1 MHVKLS
7 ERVIER
13 TQPNPT
19 RRVYLWDTT
28 TAGLG
33 LIVRPSGRKD
43 FVVDYRLASGRRE
56 RVAIGSWPAWP
67 LARARRR
74 ALEIMAAGDRGE
86 STAQQ
91 RRDARRALT
100 WKQWVL
106 EHYLPAVRLR
116 KKRPDHDQYYLAC
129 TKGRGERQS
138 EPSTTMQRWGTL
150 KLAEITPARVE
161 NLLQHYAQRGKVY
174 ANRWLAAVRACLEAA
189 CREGHIETNPA
200 RLVKPLPPNPP
211 RDRVLSD
218 DEMAR
223 FIEAVDRLAD
233 PYARTFFHVLIETGC
248 RSSEALKMRW
258 EDVNLETGVW
268 TLRSP
273 KAGRVQHQ
281 PIPGPT
287 VRGLAALPRHTAAPW
302 VFLGRDPAKP
312 RASFRDAWR
321 KLVEEA
327 KLEGVTVHDL
337 RRSFGLRV
345 AKLAGLHIASRL
357 LRHSDVRITANVYAP
372 LGLDD
377 LRPAA
382 EKAAKVLPM
391 PAKRKARG

>member
-1 MHVKLS
+1 MHVKLT
-7 ERVIER
+7 ERLIER
-13 TQPNPT
+13 QQPDPA
-19 RRVYLWDTT
+19 RRLDLWDTAT
-28 TAGLG
+28 PGLG
-33 LIVRPSGRKD
+33 LWVRPNGRK
-43 FVVDYRLASGRRE
+43 VLVCDYRMPNGHRE
-56 RVAIGSWPAWP
+56 RVVIGDWPAWS

-74 ALEIMAAGDRGE
+74 ALEILAAADRGKSAVAE
-86 STAQQ
+86 
-91 RRDARRALT
+91 RRAAREALT
-100 WKQWVL
+100 FKEWVI
-106 EHYLPAVRLR
+106 EHYMPGVELR
-116 KKRPDHDQYYLAC
+116 KKAPGADRLFLVGTKARGKRPA
-129 TKGRGERQS
+129 TPS
-138 EPSTTMQRWGTL
+138 ETMRRWGHL
-150 KLAEITPARVE
+150 RLGEITPARVE
-161 NLLQHYAQRGKVY
+161 VLFRRMAQRGRVY
-174 ANRWLAAVRACLEAA
+174 ANRWLASVRACLEAA
-189 CREGHIETNPA
+189 RREGHIETNPA
-200 RLVKPLPPNPP
+200 RLVRPLPPNPP

-281 PIPGPT
+281 PLPIPT
-287 VRGLAALPRHTAAPW
+287 VRGLAALPRHTTAPW
-302 VFLGRDPAKP
+302 VFPGRDPAKP

-321 KLVEEA
+321 KLVEQA
-327 KLEGVTVHDL
+327 QLQGVTIHDL

-345 AKLAGLHIASRL
+345 ARFSGVLVASRL

-377 LRPAA
+377 LRHAA